1 MVKPRKIPLR
11 VCVGCQERKPK
22 KSLVRIVSIPEGPVE
37 VDMTGKKS
45 GRGVYI
51 CPNKTCMDRACKGK
65 RLEKNLKR
73 EIPASLKE
81 EIYRMLE
88 EDDHDGNY
96 LSF

>member
-11 VCVGCQERKPK
+11 VCVGCREKKPK
-22 KSLVRIVSIPEGPVE
+22 KSLIRIVSIPEGPVD

-51 CPNKTCMDRACKGK
+51 CNNKACMDKACKGK
-65 RLEKNLKR
+65 RLEKNIKR

-81 EIYRMLE
+81 KIYSMLD
-88 EDDHDGNY
+88 EDDCDGDY